1 MDMSNPH
8 VRSLITC
15 IVIIGIFWW
24 FTSAVIIGGSGGSN
38 LPPETSYVDISRST
52 GGGIDSRGR
61 VGVIVTLTNNSNKT
75 LVSGSYSIT
84 SFDVSGRVLSSDA
97 VYPKNVRPGG
107 SRTAKVWLKLPVGA
121 KIQGKWQRAKFR

>member
-1 MDMSNPH
+1 MNH
-8 VRSLITC
+8 NLRGVLVALA
-15 IVIIGIFWW
+15 IVGLFAW
-24 FTSAVIIGGSGGSN
+24 FFSAIDSTKSGY
-38 LPPETSYVDISRST
+38 LPSEVSYVDVSRST

-121 KIQGKWQRAKFR
+121 KIQGEWQRAKFR